1 MIFEDWIELQ
11 KTFAIKFMETGA
23 HELDVALSIISGVT
37 GAKVVFVAD
46 DETETAE
53 MMLVFNKSVQQ
64 FLMERLSCPPAVADS
79 IIAAARILIEAGNDP
94 IAINQLVLGV
104 APDYVFTKR

>member
-11 KTFAIKFMETGA
+11 KTFAIKFLETGA

-46 DETETAE
+46 DKTETAE

-64 FLMERLSCPPAVADS
+64 FLMERLSCPPAVAD
-79 IIAAARILIEAGNDP
+79 ILISVAKEMIEAGSDP
-94 IAINQLVLGV
+94 VEINQRILGIP
-104 APDYVFTKR
+104 PDYVFTKL

>member
-11 KTFAIKFMETGA
+11 KTFTIKFLETGA
-23 HELDVALSIISGVT
+23 EELEVALSIISGVT

-53 MMLVFNKSVQQ
+53 MMLVFNKSVKQ
-64 FLMERLSCPPAVADS
+64 FLMERLSCPPAVAD
-79 IIAAARILIEAGNDP
+79 ILISATKKVIETGGDP
-94 IAINQLVLGV
+94 VEINQMMLGI
-104 APDYVFTKR
+104 PTDYMFTKP